1 MSVVLGSGEHRYRV
15 VENWANLPDE
25 WTFKEVA
32 IFMGAPRKPTGRA
45 RWQDDPQAAAI
56 ISLML
61 KLGEQTGVDI
71 LPVYAVSSEPAAT
84 IIDLAATL
92 GADTLMLG
100 AQHRLTLTKLLK
112 GSVVDEVASNLP
124 DNIQLIIYG

>member
-1 MSVVLGSGEHRYRV
+1 
-15 VENWANLPDE
+15 
-25 WTFKEVA
+25 
-32 IFMGAPRKPTGRA
+32 
-45 RWQDDPQAAAI
+45 
-56 ISLML
+56 ML
-61 KLGEQTGVDI
+61 KLGEQNGVDI

-112 GSVVDEVASNLP
+112 GSVVDEVASSLP